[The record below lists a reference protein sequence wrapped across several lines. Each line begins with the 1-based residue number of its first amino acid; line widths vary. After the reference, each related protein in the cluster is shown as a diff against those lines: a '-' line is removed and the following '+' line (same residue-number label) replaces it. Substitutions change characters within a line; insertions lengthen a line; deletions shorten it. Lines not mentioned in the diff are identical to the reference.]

1 MIKVFTEELHEL
13 LLSLTSTNYECIHYK
28 QHINIASCFTIN
40 TIAMQQLTF
49 SNLILQLQGDKNTL
63 KFLPRLI

>member
-1 MIKVFTEELHEL
+1 MIKVFTEELREL
-13 LLSLTSTNYECIHYK
+13 LLSLTPTNYECIHYK

-49 SNLILQLQGDKNTL
+49 SNLILQLQGDKNAL
-63 KFLPRLI
+63 KFLPQLI